1 SGEQRELAARE
12 ALRFE
17 PDNAHVHQLLG
28 DVKDEKGWL
37 LPETVS
43 ARQRR
48 AELRGFVQH
57 ALEDVPAAKSAPLTA
72 REQAIPLP
80 MKAVAAP
87 GLRVVGTVDDDEL
100 QFCAQA
106 VLGLE
111 SLLASVF
118 PAKYKLPGDT
128 TVFLLADPKQEPV
141 FIEHHPSVAAERRGF

>member
-1 SGEQRELAARE
+1 
-12 ALRFE
+12 
-17 PDNAHVHQLLG
+17 
-28 DVKDEKGWL
+28 
-37 LPETVS
+37 
-43 ARQRR
+43 
-48 AELRGFVQH
+48 FVQH

-141 FIEHHPSVAAERRGF
+141 FIEHHPSVAAERRGFYAKMEGSGIQGTDDFAFWTGDSQRRIDGVVRLLLGYYMTGAFEITVDQGW